1 MAAVATGGVSQARLV
16 ERGHLDQLGQFYP
29 LYQQLG
35 NPVTALDHDRGMGIE
50 VDQRNLDLAAITG
63 VYRARTVD
71 DRKAH
76 AGSQTRARMDQSHH
90 SVRNGHGDTGRD
102 ELALPGGQLDIT
114 RAVEVY
120 TRVPI
125 VRPAGHR

>member
-1 MAAVATGGVSQARLV
+1 MAAFATGGVSQARLV

-35 NPVTALDHDRGMGIE
+35 NPVTAVYHDRRVWIE
-50 VDQRNLDLAAITG
+50 VDQRDLDLAAITG
-63 VYRARTVD
+63 VYGARTVD
-71 DRKAH
+71 DRKTH
-76 AGSQTRARMDQSHH
+76 ACSQTRTRMDQSHH
-90 SVRNGHGDTGRD
+90 SVRNGHGDSGGH
-102 ELALPGGQLDIT
+102 ELPLPGGQLDIT

-120 TRVPI
+120 ARVPI